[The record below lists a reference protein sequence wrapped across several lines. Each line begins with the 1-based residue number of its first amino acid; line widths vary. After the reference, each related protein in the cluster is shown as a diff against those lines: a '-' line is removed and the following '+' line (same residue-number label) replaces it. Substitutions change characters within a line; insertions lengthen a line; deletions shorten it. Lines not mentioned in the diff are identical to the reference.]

1 MKADSYDISGWRK
14 CSCGVQI
21 PAGTQSVR
29 QHVKQLRNGRR
40 TAGAERETV
49 PMVCFLKTGGGAEKC
64 RSLLSRM
71 NRTKK
76 ALKRCRQCKRAFQG
90 GNRAL
95 YCDICQAEK
104 KKEWKRAWY
113 ERNKHGQVFGRRRGD
128 VLKRNG
134 FTLEFCGGKWFWS
147 AGGLRNGPF
156 DTIRSARKDA
166 AKAFG
171 FDEEGEEP

>member
-1 MKADSYDISGWRK
+1 MWTTKKELQTAIK
-14 CSCGVQI
+14 L
-21 PAGTQSVR
+21 SVES
-29 QHVKQLRNGRR
+29 KTDGL
-40 TAGAERETV
+40 
-49 PMVCFLKTGGGAEKC
+49 FLKTGGGVPKC

-71 NRTKK
+71 KK
-76 ALKRCRQCKRAFQG
+76 MRKVLKRCRQCKRAFQG

-147 AGGLRNGPF
+147 ARGLRNGPF

>member
-1 MKADSYDISGWRK
+1 M
-14 CSCGVQI
+14 
-21 PAGTQSVR
+21 P
-29 QHVKQLRNGRR
+29 
-40 TAGAERETV
+40 
-49 PMVCFLKTGGGAEKC
+49 KC

-71 NRTKK
+71 NRMKK
-76 ALKRCRQCKRAFQG
+76 ALKRCRQCKRSFEG

-171 FDEEGEEP
+171 FDEEGEEQ